1 MEKVLYILEK
11 DENIGYNLATHGD
24 LEKISYFSSEKEV
37 LFFPFSA
44 FKIQSLNYVIYRNIY
59 EIKLIYLGK
68 YLTDI
73 KNDYNVTAYEKNIP
87 PSDFKTKLLGTGLI
101 PNEKISKLNTKSLY
115 NSYTKY
121 EQKINNNNN
130 NNNNNA
136 PNLQNKNIDN
146 ALKKKIDEPKKEKS
160 QVQKI
165 DIPPKLKIK
174 NQIYVKS
181 YNERNNTIYK
191 LDVELYY
198 TIEKIKSMIQ
208 DKSRIPLYN
217 QKLYFRNKELVN
229 NLKLSDYAIN
239 YNSTILLISNNNK
252 MSIFVN
258 IHSTNFQFVV
268 QPTDDVNKL
277 KCMIQDKEGYS
288 TRQQMLIF
296 QSKRLE
302 DGRLLADY
310 DIYENCIL
318 HLSFQ
323 IFGG

>member
-1 MEKVLYILEK
+1 M
-11 DENIGYNLATHGD
+11 
-24 LEKISYFSSEKEV
+24 
-37 LFFPFSA
+37 
-44 FKIQSLNYVIYRNIY
+44 
-59 EIKLIYLGK
+59 
-68 YLTDI
+68 
-73 KNDYNVTAYEKNIP
+73 
-87 PSDFKTKLLGTGLI
+87 LGTGLI
-101 PNEKISKLNTKSLY
+101 PNEKISKLNTKSFY

-130 NNNNNA
+130 NA
-136 PNLQNKNIDN
+136 PNLQNKNIDT
-146 ALKKKIDEPKKEKS
+146 ALKKTIDEPKKEKS

-258 IHSTNFQFVV
+258 IHTKNFQFIV
-268 QPTDDVNKL
+268 QPTDDVYKL

-318 HLSFQ
+318 HLSLQ